1 MTKLLEEAMAKVSQ
15 LPEATQQSIA
25 EDLIAHVTS
34 VEHLRAELQ
43 KGIDSLD
50 RGEGQEL
57 DIEQVIRTA
66 RAAYERD

>member
-1 MTKLLEEAMAKVSQ
+1 MTKLLEEAIAKVSQ
-15 LPEATQQSIA
+15 LPEATQESIA
-25 EDLIAHVTS
+25 EDLIAHVKN

-43 KGIDSLD
+43 RGIDSLD

-66 RAAYERD
+66 HAAYERH